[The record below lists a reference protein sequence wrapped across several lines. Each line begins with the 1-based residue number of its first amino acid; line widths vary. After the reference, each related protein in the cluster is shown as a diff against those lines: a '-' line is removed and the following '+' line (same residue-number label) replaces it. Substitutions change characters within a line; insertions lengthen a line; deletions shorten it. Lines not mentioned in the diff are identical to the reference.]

1 MVELSE
7 ASPKPIDGDGVVPD
21 PFAMN
26 AILNVSLHMRRRLR
40 PAAGVLR
47 VEAGI
52 SSRA

>member
-1 MVELSE
+1 MVELT
-7 ASPKPIDGDGVVPD
+7 SPKPIDGDGGVPD

-26 AILNVSLHMRRRLR
+26 AILNSSLHMRCRLR

-47 VEAGI
+47 VEERV